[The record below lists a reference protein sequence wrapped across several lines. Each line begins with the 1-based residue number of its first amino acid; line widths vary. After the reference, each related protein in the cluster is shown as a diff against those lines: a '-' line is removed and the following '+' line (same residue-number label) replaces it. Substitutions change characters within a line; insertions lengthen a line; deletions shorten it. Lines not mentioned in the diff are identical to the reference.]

1 MKVTAII
8 LTLNESIHLERCILS
23 IKNVVDRIL
32 VVDSYSKD
40 NTKEISL
47 RNSVEYYEHSFV
59 NHSEQFKWAL
69 SLLNDNTEWILRIDA
84 DEYLSNDLIREIRS
98 KLPIVDTKIKGI
110 YIPRSIIF
118 QGRLIK
124 HGGVYSKLII
134 RLFRFGYATIDNRWM
149 DEHILVNG
157 KTLNFRSQLI
167 DNNLQ
172 PLTWWIDK
180 HNGYS
185 SKEAFQIFK
194 EKYNIPL
201 NNNKPKSISPNWS
214 FYSYNLKRKIYSY
227 IPLQF
232 RSIIYFLYRY
242 FILLGFLDG
251 SEGFAFHFLQAFW
264 YRYLVDLKYQELTKA
279 SNDTN
284 IDKLKLIQD
293 VLKIKI
299 K

>member
-1 MKVTAII
+1 MTITAII
-8 LTLNESIHLERCILS
+8 LTFNESIHLERCILS
-23 IKNVVDRIL
+23 VKNVVDRIL

-40 NTKEISL
+40 NTKEIAL
-47 RNSVEYYEHSFV
+47 RHSVEYYEHSFV

-69 SLLNDNTEWILRIDA
+69 SLLNENTEWILRIDA
-84 DEYLSNDLIREIRS
+84 DEYLSHDLIQEIRS
-98 KLPIVDTKIKGI
+98 KLPEVGTKIKGI

-124 HGGVYSKLII
+124 YGGVYSKLII
-134 RLFRFGYATIDNRWM
+134 RLFRFGYGTSDNRWM
-149 DEHILVNG
+149 DEHIVVNG
-157 KTLNFRSQLI
+157 KTMNFRSQII

-172 PLTWWIDK
+172 PLTWWINK

-194 EKYNIPL
+194 DNNISIT
-201 NNNKPKSISPNWS
+201 NNKPSSFFSPRF
-214 FYSYNLKRKIYSY
+214 FYSYNLKRKIYRY

-232 RSIIYFLYRY
+232 RSIVYFFYRY

-264 YRYLVDLKYQELTKA
+264 YRYLVDLKYNELTKV
-279 SNDTN
+279 SKDNN
-284 IDKLKLIQD
+284 VDKFKLIQD

-299 K
+299 N